1 MKRFKNI
8 LLVCNFDAKQHI
20 AEDRAVSLA
29 KQNEAQLTVFTVVK
43 ERSVNARMAFTHMP
57 LEELHSL
64 VIDDYR
70 KKVDALAADIGQQ
83 GVDVRSQV
91 VTGKPFL
98 EIIRQA

>member
-8 LLVCNFDAKQHI
+8 LLVCNFDAKQHM

-43 ERSVNARMAFTHMP
+43 ERWADARMTLMP
-57 LEELHSL
+57 SQEFHSL

-70 KKVDALAADIGQQ
+70 EKVDALAADISRKGL
-83 GVDVRSQV
+83 
-91 VTGKPFL
+91 T
-98 EIIRQA
+98 